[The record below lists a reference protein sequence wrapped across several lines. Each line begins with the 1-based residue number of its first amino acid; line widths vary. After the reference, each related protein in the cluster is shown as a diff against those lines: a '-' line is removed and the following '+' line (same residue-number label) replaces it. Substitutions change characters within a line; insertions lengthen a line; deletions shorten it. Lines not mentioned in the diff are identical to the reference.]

1 MTTKRKL
8 LVVTPR
14 ELTRDVRARRQVEAA
29 LRGGLE
35 VIGLSG
41 SAADETPVELSGVQI
56 VRVRSDQL
64 SAGLRKLGLGGMRPS
79 PAPVREL
86 RGLWRLVRLAKTTT
100 LLVRAGRRLGRFDLV
115 HVNDFDSLPAGALL
129 ARSSRARLVYDAHE
143 LYRYMESDPPRLYSM
158 VAALLESRL
167 ARRASVVTNCDLFAR
182 ELARLLQLPNPVT
195 VVLNCP
201 DPIESVP
208 AHEPSGRLRVIY
220 QAAADYEARPLSDL
234 IEAAQHAP
242 DADITI
248 RVVQLDRPAVEER
261 IRSAGVEERVRI
273 VPPVEPDRLV
283 EELFGFDVGVIINR
297 DVTPNTTLSVPG
309 KLWEYGM
316 AGLAT
321 VAPASAGLL
330 IVDELGVGLTFPAGE
345 PAELGRCLQRLAD
358 DRALLTQLRTRARE
372 LALTTYNSEAQAEVL
387 RAVWS

>member
-1 MTTKRKL
+1 VTRKRKL

-29 LRGGLE
+29 LRGELE
-35 VIGLSG
+35 VVGLSG
-41 SAADETPVELSGVQI
+41 AAPGETPVELSGVQI
-56 VRVRSDQL
+56 FRVRGDQL
-64 SAGLRKLGLGGMRPS
+64 SGGLRKLGLGGMRPS
-79 PAPVREL
+79 RAPVREL
-86 RGLWRLVRLAKTTT
+86 RGLWRLVRLAKTTA

-115 HVNDFDSLPAGALL
+115 HVNDFDALPAGALL

-143 LYRYMESDPPRLYSM
+143 LYRYMESDPPRVYSM

-182 ELARLLQLPNPVT
+182 ELERLLRLPNAVT

-201 DPIESVP
+201 DPIASVP
-208 AHEPSGRLRVIY
+208 AREPSDRLRVIY
-220 QAAADYEARPLSDL
+220 QAAADYEARPLGDL

-242 DADITI
+242 DVDITI
-248 RVVQLDRPAVEER
+248 RVVQLDRPAVEQR

-273 VPPVEPDRLV
+273 VAPVEPDKLV

-297 DVTPNTTLSVPG
+297 DVTPNSTLSVPG

-345 PAELGRCLQRLAD
+345 PAELGRSLQQLAD
-358 DRALLTQLRTRARE
+358 DRALLTHLQTRARE
-372 LALTTYNSEAQAEVL
+372 LALTTYNSEAQAEAL